1 MNTYPNSEPVTPT
14 DSLPVAGLL
23 LSPLLLVGAFVALSY
38 PLYALGTVAA
48 VVAAR
53 RVGRTLAARLAGDPD
68 RVRELPLPGIGTLRF
83 TVDPR

>member
-1 MNTYPNSEPVTPT
+1 M
-14 DSLPVAGLL
+14 
-23 LSPLLLVGAFVALSY
+23 GAFVALSY
-38 PLYALGTVAA
+38 PLYALGAVAA

-53 RVGRTLAARLAGDPD
+53 RIGRTLAARLAGEPG